1 MVVTRVP
8 TFAST
13 ILATFAVSRKAP
25 KMPLNPDAVGQVSDP
40 IRTTWDSKDCLLYA
54 LGVGSGT
61 DELQFTTE
69 NTRGVEQQVLPT
81 IPVVLS
87 KTRALSMVGK
97 IDMTKLVH
105 ASQSVELHS
114 PIPVEGATDNV
125 TTITGIYDKGK
136 AAIVAAQIVGTDVE
150 TGKPLY
156 TCNTSMFIRGEGG
169 WGGDR
174 GPSAKVEFPETE
186 PKHRVTYQT
195 KPDQALIY
203 RLSGDRNP
211 LHADPAFAAAG
222 GFDRPILHGLCTYGF
237 TGRALLHSLAGGDPS
252 RFTSMSARFASP
264 VLPGDAL
271 TIEIWEQDDG
281 RAVFRTLVGDTVVL
295 ADGVCNYS

>member
-1 MVVTRVP
+1 
-8 TFAST
+8 
-13 ILATFAVSRKAP
+13 
-25 KMPLNPDAVGQVSDP
+25 MPLNPEAVGLVTEP
-40 IRTTWDSKDCLLYA
+40 IATTWTSKDCLLYA

-87 KTRALSMVGK
+87 KTKALTK
-97 IDMTKLVH
+97 IGDFDWTKLVH

-114 PIPVEGATDNV
+114 PIPVEGACDNV
-125 TTITGIYDKGK
+125 TTITGMYDKGK
-136 AAIVAAQIVGTDVE
+136 AAIVALEIVGTDVA
-150 TGKPLY
+150 TGEALY
-156 TCNTSMFIRGEGG
+156 TCRTSVFIRGAGG

-174 GPSAKVEFPETE
+174 GPSTKVEVPESP
-186 PKHRVTYQT
+186 PKHVVTYQT

-211 LHADPAFAAAG
+211 LHSDPAFAAAG

-237 TGRALLHSLAGGDPS
+237 TGRALLFSLAGGEPS

-264 VLPGDAL
+264 VLPGDEL
-271 TIEIWEQDDG
+271 TIEIWEQG
-281 RAVFRTLVGDTVVL
+281 SGEAVFRTLVGDTVVL
-295 ADGVCNYS
+295 ADGECTYS